1 MQQHS
6 GALMNILS
14 ISSESIVKLNLFILL
29 AQLNVSV
36 QHMCAASLA
45 EITQALVRNPSEV
58 IKQNL
63 QVGHYTGMLDCA
75 ADIFK
80 H

>member
-1 MQQHS
+1 
-6 GALMNILS
+6 
-14 ISSESIVKLNLFILL
+14 
-29 AQLNVSV
+29 
-36 QHMCAASLA
+36 MCAASLA